1 MGIVTLILT
10 AFQGIGVLAGN
21 QHINLP
27 QVNELLQTLA
37 RLVQIGGATHLEL
50 KNFTETIERM
60 VADDRGPN
68 DIEWANLKARSSAAH
83 DRLQAAKA
91 DILADD

>member
-1 MGIVTLILT
+1 MGIVSLILT
-10 AFQGIGVLAGN
+10 AFQGVGILAGN

-27 QVNELLQTLA
+27 EVNELLGTLA

-50 KNFTETIERM
+50 KNFTEDIERM
-60 VADDRGPN
+60 VAANRGPN
-68 DIEWANLKARSSAAH
+68 DVEWANIRARSDAAH
-83 DRLQAAKA
+83 NRLQAAKA

>member
-10 AFQGIGVLAGN
+10 AFQGVGVLAGN
-21 QHINLP
+21 QHINLG

-50 KNFTETIERM
+50 KNFTEDIERM
-60 VADDRGPN
+60 VAQNRGPN
-68 DIEWANLKARSSAAH
+68 DIEWANLRRRSDAAH

>member
-21 QHINLP
+21 QHINLG
-27 QVNELLQTLA
+27 QVNELLATLA

-50 KNFTETIERM
+50 KNFTEAIERM
-60 VADDRGPN
+60 VAEDRGPN
-68 DIEWANLKARSSAAH
+68 DMEWANLKARSNAAH
-83 DRLQAAKA
+83 ARLQAAKA